1 MSKKIVVC
9 RKCLLKW
16 EDDKIPL
23 ECPNCF
29 SKKLIGHRELNDLN
43 VAHLDCDSFYASI
56 EKRDN
61 KELEKKPVVVGGSQR
76 GVVAAACY
84 VSRKYGIRSAMPIF
98 KAKKL
103 CPEIIIIRPRM
114 EYYITISRKI
124 RSIMETITPL
134 IQPVSIDEAFLD
146 LSGTEKLHKNIPA
159 ISLIKLQKRI
169 FKDIGIT
176 VSVGLSYNKSL
187 AKLASEQKKPNGF
200 FVLGRDEA
208 SDWLSKKPISI
219 IYGLGTSTVKKLN
232 NIGVFLCNDLLKF
245 PYSKIEK
252 ILGGNTNKI
261 LSIAFGIDER
271 PVVKDTVI
279 KSISVETTF
288 TKRYSEKQIKNELHL
303 LCQKLSNRLKDK
315 SFLGKTLTLKLKT
328 SNFKT
333 LTRTI
338 SSKEPFQMAHH
349 LFSNSEQLL
358 EIELKKEIEYRL
370 IGVGVSNLINENEN
384 NQGFYFN
391 DQVVQKKNKLERALD
406 DINQKIGSNSTNI
419 GRHFTN
425 N

>member
-1 MSKKIVVC
+1 M
-9 RKCLLKW
+9 
-16 EDDKIPL
+16 
-23 ECPNCF
+23 
-29 SKKLIGHRELNDLN
+29 
-43 VAHLDCDSFYASI
+43 
-56 EKRDN
+56 
-61 KELEKKPVVVGGSQR
+61 
-76 GVVAAACY
+76 
-84 VSRKYGIRSAMPIF
+84 
-98 KAKKL
+98 
-103 CPEIIIIRPRM
+103 
-114 EYYITISRKI
+114 
-124 RSIMETITPL
+124 
-134 IQPVSIDEAFLD
+134 
-146 LSGTEKLHKNIPA
+146 
-159 ISLIKLQKRI
+159 
-169 FKDIGIT
+169 
-176 VSVGLSYNKSL
+176 
-187 AKLASEQKKPNGF
+187 
-200 FVLGRDEA
+200 
-208 SDWLSKKPISI
+208 
-219 IYGLGTSTVKKLN
+219 N
-232 NIGVFLCNDLLKF
+232 NIGVFLCKDLLKF

-261 LSIAFGIDER
+261 LSIASGIDER

-288 TKRYSEKQIKNELHL
+288 TKRYNEKQIKNELHL
-303 LCQKLSNRLKDK
+303 LCQKLSNRLKEK
-315 SFLGKTLTLKLKT
+315 SCLGKTLTLKLKT

-391 DQVVQKKNKLERALD
+391 DQVIQQKNKLEKALD